1 MYKSLLFFLFLT
13 LAGCKT
19 SNDNKELPEETS
31 STTALI
37 LENKV
42 KNPNGITGG
51 INIMGYFVEPSFGG
65 VLKEDG
71 SFKIE
76 LPLDFD
82 QTTEKAFE
90 AYNSSPIAAYELKYS
105 TALESFPNAD
115 GLSFT
120 GKEVQLAFA
129 GKYYRFEVTGSNQSG
144 YIYPASSQNF
154 TKYVIGTK
162 DALPETG
169 YLYYYIYAKEP
180 FSIKGSLA
188 TENLFEDGTEEIYL
202 RTDDYNLKV
211 NKGWN
216 LIGYE
221 INELTESAI
230 GTRTISKSSVFT
242 EKLTT
247 QPDTWYMSSK

>member
-13 LAGCKT
+13 LVGCKT
-19 SNDNKELPEETS
+19 SNDKNELPEETGA
-31 STTALI
+31 TAAVV

-76 LPLDFD
+76 LPEDFD

-90 AYNSSPIAAYELKYS
+90 AYNTSPIATYELKYS

-129 GKYYRFEVTGSNQSG
+129 GKYYRFEVTGSNQSA

-154 TKYVIGTK
+154 AKYVIGTK

-169 YLYYYIYAKEP
+169 HLYYYIYAKKP
-180 FSIKGSLA
+180 FSIKGTLA
-188 TENLFEDGTEEIYL
+188 TENIFEDGTEEIYQ
-202 RTDDYNLKV
+202 RTDDYHLKI
-211 NKGWN
+211 NEGWN
-216 LIGYE
+216 LIRYE
-221 INELTESAI
+221 INELTESAV
-230 GTRTISKSSVFT
+230 GTRTISKSSVFN

-247 QPDTWYMSSK
+247 QPDTWFISSK

>member
-1 MYKSLLFFLFLT
+1 
-13 LAGCKT
+13 
-19 SNDNKELPEETS
+19 
-31 STTALI
+31 
-37 LENKV
+37 
-42 KNPNGITGG
+42 
-51 INIMGYFVEPSFGG
+51 MGYFVEPSYGR
-65 VLKEDG
+65 VVNEDG

-76 LPLDFD
+76 LPIDFD

-120 GKEVQLAFA
+120 GKEVKLAFA
-129 GKYYRFEVTGSNQSG
+129 GKYYRFEVTGSNRSG

-154 TKYVIGTK
+154 AKYVIATK

-188 TENLFEDGTEEIYL
+188 TENLFEDGTEEIYQ
-202 RTDDYNLKV
+202 RTDDYNLKI

-230 GTRTISKSSVFT
+230 GTRTISKSSVFN

-247 QPDTWYMSSK
+247 KPDTWFMSSK